1 MSNKRQQRNLNR
13 ERVRRCRE
21 YEADCGRVRLEVYV
35 DQEMAHAIRQM
46 AEVGS
51 TSLKSMMEDLLRT
64 GLRIEEQI
72 PATFGFWQCI
82 NSIAERYR

>member
-1 MSNKRQQRNLNR
+1 MSKKCQQRILNR

-21 YEADCGRVRLEVYV
+21 SEAGRGRVRLDVCV
-35 DQEMAHAIRQM
+35 DQELAQAIRQM
-46 AEVGS
+46 AEAGS
-51 TSLKSMMEDLLRT
+51 TSNKSIMEDLLRT